1 MAEESDDDKTEAP
14 TPHRLEKAR
23 E

>member
-14 TPHRLEKAR
+14 TPHRLEKA
-23 E
+23 

>member
-23 E
+23 